1 MIINSLNNRD
11 FYLCL
16 RAQVEEM
23 ERRRAQKAVDMDVK
37 EVSSA
42 DSD

>member
-1 MIINSLNNRD
+1 MFVIRS
-11 FYLCL
+11 
-16 RAQVEEM
+16 QVEEM
-23 ERRRAQKAVDMDVK
+23 ERRRAQKAVDVDVK